1 MVRQL
6 GLPSTHVSE
15 YTQNNKLQL
24 EAGEDMLTKYMRQQL
39 QKGHHKVAIT
49 VCGLPPQSVCAAV
62 NAQMDAFS
70 HHMSVDMF
78 SDSQEQTPE
87 LQPEPLSVL
96 LAKATARKRDI
107 RRIQRESEQEKVEE
121 EAAEAAA
128 QESQQLQLP
137 KLELG
142 EAANSP
148 LPSAIVASVYLNLAS
163 LHSLNCAR
171 LVSRAWCCVPYQQL
185 DATRLGA
192 LFDPIIQQCKTHYF
206 DGFIQNSQRC
216 KVYAEAGTA
225 DRLVAVLTQRF
236 VISLCFCV
244 GLCSYDK

>member
-1 MVRQL
+1 
-6 GLPSTHVSE
+6 
-15 YTQNNKLQL
+15 
-24 EAGEDMLTKYMRQQL
+24 MLTKYMQQQL
-39 QKGHHKVAIT
+39 QKGHHTVAIT
-49 VCGLPPQSVCAAV
+49 ICGLPPQSVCAAV
-62 NAQMDAFS
+62 NSQMEAFS
-70 HHMSVDMF
+70 HHISVEMF
-78 SDSQEQTPE
+78 SDSGEQVPE

-107 RRIQRESEQEKVEE
+107 RRIQRESEQQQVEE

-148 LPSAIVASVYLNLAS
+148 LPSAIVASVYLNLSS
-163 LHSLNCAR
+163 LESLNCAR
-171 LVSRAWCCVPYQQL
+171 LVCRAWCCVPYQQL

-206 DGFIQNSQRC
+206 DGFMQNSDKC
-216 KVYAEAGTA
+216 KAYAEVGAA
-225 DRLVAVLTQRF
+225 DLLVAVLTQRF
-236 VISLCFCV
+236 VISLRFCEQPV
-244 GLCSYDK
+244 GLCSYVD